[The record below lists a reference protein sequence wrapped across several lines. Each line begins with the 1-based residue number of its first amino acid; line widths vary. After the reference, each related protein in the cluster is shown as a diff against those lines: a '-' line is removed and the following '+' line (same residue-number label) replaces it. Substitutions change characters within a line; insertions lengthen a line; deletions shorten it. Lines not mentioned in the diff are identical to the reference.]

1 MNLTQPELVQLV
13 VLVAVLI
20 LVLYNFKGR
29 S

>member
-20 LVLYNFKGR
+20 LVLYNFRGKF
-29 S
+29 